1 MWYFEPDLP
10 LSIGLG
16 PVSSPPFRP
25 DGDRVDATAGPIQH
39 LSLAELDQDDLV
51 QPIPNPGILPLPQSS
66 PRGVSGP
73 AAQLLRQVAPTATG
87 AEHEHDPFQRGT
99 IIDPLPDWR
108 GSELV
113 SLGGQVAMV
122 AGRWVADLTVMASVL
137 VTTIEVTYA
146 GDTIRVPCRPA
157 A

>member
-1 MWYFEPDLP
+1 M
-10 LSIGLG
+10 
-16 PVSSPPFRP
+16 SSFRP

-99 IIDPLPDWR
+99 IIDPWPPPWTLRWRPFRDQWLYQFPEPIIDQAFLPSRHHIPDDPR
-108 GSELV
+108 SEPIRPGSTHH
-113 SLGGQVAMV
+113 QF
-122 AGRWVADLTVMASVL
+122 
-137 VTTIEVTYA
+137 
-146 GDTIRVPCRPA
+146 
-157 A
+157 